1 MESHSIPTG
10 RRRLTPGQV
19 RALEYA
25 QPRTGSPSRGQ
36 VLAMAKKA
44 VPLLGLRH
52 GLVLVLDMLGSM
64 SFDQDWKEGARPIV
78 WPSTRRLQDLT
89 GLGRTQIKSIL
100 GEMFDCGLIAMR
112 DSGNG
117 HRWGKRDAG
126 GQIVQAFGI
135 DLSPLA
141 ARYTEFAALV
151 DAENERRAQAGR
163 LRAEISARRRAILTL
178 ADRGMADGVVGLD
191 WAAAALRAR
200 QLATGCAAQVDPDV
214 LRMVA
219 AELRALEAD
228 VATALE
234 AAVQAAFPVESDP
247 TGPVIRPHI
256 TTTNQLPI
264 AKATATAEGRKRPEA
279 YKNVQSKPGASGPA
293 SGLRDALRGFPATP
307 AFVLQAAPPFR
318 GFASS
323 SRPTE
328 TEIID
333 AAWHVRKHLGISPS
347 AWGEACLSLGRWP
360 AAVALAAISA
370 RHAAG
375 EVRSPGG
382 LLRKMIDLHEAGDL
396 RLDRTL
402 YGIADRILEP
412 ETRAALPRGTP
423 KRDTKGLRP

>member
-1 MESHSIPTG
+1 MEDDSTPTG

-19 RALEYA
+19 RALEYP
-25 QPRTGSPSRGQ
+25 QPRAGSPSRGQ

-44 VPLLGLRH
+44 LPLLGLRH

-64 SFDQDWKEGARPIV
+64 SFDQDWTGSVRPIV
-78 WPSTRRLQDLT
+78 WPSSRRLQDLT

-100 GEMFDCGLIAMR
+100 GEMFDQGLIAMR

-117 HRWGKRDAG
+117 HRWGKRDG
-126 GQIVQAFGI
+126 SGRLVQAFGI
-135 DLSPLA
+135 DLSPLS
-141 ARYTEFAALV
+141 ARYMEFAGLV
-151 DAENERRAQAGR
+151 NADNERRAQAGR
-163 LRAEISARRRAILTL
+163 LRAEISAVRRAVLTL
-178 ADRGMADGVVGLD
+178 SDRGAAQGARGLD
-191 WAAAALRAR
+191 WPAIALRAR
-200 QLATGCAAQVDPDV
+200 QLATGCAAQGDPDV
-214 LRMVA
+214 LRMVV

-228 VATALE
+228 AARALE
-234 AAVQAAFPVESDP
+234 TASEAVSPVESDP

-256 TTTNQLPI
+256 TTTNQPSI
-264 AKATATAEGRKRPEA
+264 AKATATAEGLRPEA
-279 YKNVQSKPGASGPA
+279 NEMKQSRPGASIPA
-293 SGLRDALRGFPATP
+293 AGTRDALRGFPATP
-307 AFVLQAAPPFR
+307 GFVLQAAPPFR
-318 GFASS
+318 GLASS
-323 SRPTE
+323 SRPSE

-370 RHAAG
+370 RYSAG

-382 LLRKMIDLHEAGDL
+382 LLRKMIDLHEAGEL

-412 ETRAALPRGTP
+412 ETCGLRPRAKP